1 MSASPIQWTVPA
13 PPRYAHTKLID
24 PDMWPVAAT
33 DFRAEVG
40 STFTAGPL
48 PVLGG
53 PFSGRLQ
60 CTVSAV
66 APRHSISFQVILE
79 TRSQMPMPTC
89 WTASFTLKDGPRG
102 PLVDIA
108 VLGADPA
115 DRHQQNLLHCLKAC
129 VEWTCADVQQESLK
143 PPQPLSATSQRAVEI
158 ARLEEWW
165 WLRCTS

>member
-1 MSASPIQWTVPA
+1 MNTPPVQWTVQA
-13 PPRYAHTKLID
+13 PPRHAHTKLID

-33 DFRAEVG
+33 DFRPEVG

-53 PFSGRLQ
+53 PFTGRLQ

-66 APRHSISFQVILE
+66 TPAHLIAFQMILE
-79 TRSQMPMPTC
+79 TRSQTPIW

-102 PLVDIA
+102 PLVDITIT
-108 VLGADPA
+108 GADPT
-115 DRHQQNLLHCLKAC
+115 DPHQQILLHVLKTC
-129 VEWTCADVQQESLK
+129 VEWTCNNVQQELLK
-143 PPQPLSATSQRAVEI
+143 PPQRLPITDQRTAEI
-158 ARLEEWW
+158 AQLEEWW